1 MEIEKM
7 QIVNEPYL
15 TAKEIHEIDQLSE
28 ITLGDYL
35 AKLPAEKKEL
45 AVHIFTKN
53 TNIKTLQVVYEETRN
68 GRDRLVKIL
77 DENGIKYA

>member
-1 MEIEKM
+1 M